1 MAGPRPPG
9 SVVHLSYDGSGP
21 VHPGDYLVTYT
32 TGRTYLIDSVR
43 VQERGVHVGRQ
54 HLRAIVMEPKFVPSG
69 EDVVH
74 IIRWYPR
81 RPRRR

>member
-43 VQERGVHVGRQ
+43 VQERTWSTS
-54 HLRAIVMEPKFVPSG
+54 SG
-69 EDVVH
+69 GIHGARDAGDLLADVVTTG
-74 IIRWYPR
+74 WGVK
-81 RPRRR
+81 